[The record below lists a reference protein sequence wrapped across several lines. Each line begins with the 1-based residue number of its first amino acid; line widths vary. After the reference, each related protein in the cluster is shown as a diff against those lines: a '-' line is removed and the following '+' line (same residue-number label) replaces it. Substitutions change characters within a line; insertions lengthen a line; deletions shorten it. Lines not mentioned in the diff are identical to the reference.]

1 MPCCCQC
8 EAIDRHF
15 AADRVA
21 GELAD
26 YARRGPTGTSRL
38 ILRALRGLSPRIESI
53 LDIGAGIGA
62 LHHELIRGG
71 TRSAVHVE
79 AASAYIEAARQE
91 SIRRGHAGRVRFL
104 HGDFLALAPSI
115 APADL
120 VTLDRVVCCYAAFEP
135 LIRLSAEKAR
145 WVYALS
151 FPHDRWYV
159 RAHTRWQNHRRKRA
173 GNPFRT
179 FVHSVPEIHALIR
192 AAGFVVHRSCRT
204 LAWQVLVCLRRTDLM
219 GSGPYSAI

>member
-1 MPCCCQC
+1 MPCCCEC

-15 AADRVA
+15 GADRVA
-21 GELAD
+21 GELAT

-38 ILRALRGLSPRIESI
+38 ILRALRGLSPPIESI
-53 LDIGAGIGA
+53 LDIGAGIGV
-62 LHHELIRGG
+62 LHHELLGG
-71 TRSAVHVE
+71 GAGSAVHVE
-79 AASAYIEAARQE
+79 ASSAYIEAARKE
-91 SIRRGHAGRVRFL
+91 SVRRGHVGRVRFL

-135 LIRLSAEKAR
+135 LIRLSAERAR
-145 WVYALS
+145 RYCALS

-159 RAHTRWQNHRRKRA
+159 RAHTRWQNYRRRRA

-179 FVHSVPEIHALIR
+179 FVHDVPEIRALIR
-192 AAGFVVHRSCRT
+192 AAGFVVHQSFST
-204 LAWQVLVCLRRTDLM
+204 LTWQVLVCARRGD
-219 GSGPYSAI
+219 G